1 MDAAEFDR
9 SDFIYSFGQVWKKVM
24 TDPQGFFLAMPLTGG
39 LMNPL
44 LFTAA
49 SLTLAGIGFV
59 VSGRG
64 VKLALIVLLWG
75 IVRLFISVALL
86 QLIARKL
93 FDGQGDFEATFRACA
108 YAGAPVVLLWVPG
121 IRYLAALYIGYLLI
135 VGLQRAQ
142 EFDSVKAVLTI
153 VLAMIAGVFLS
164 LPFGGPHRIEQ
175 VLRFASLG

>member
-9 SDFIYSFGQVWKKVM
+9 SDFIYSFGHVWKKVM
-24 TDPQGFFLAMPLTGG
+24 TDPRGFFLAMPLTGG

-93 FDGQGDFEATFRACA
+93 FDGQGDFEVTFRACA

-135 VGLQRAQ
+135 VGLRRAQ

-164 LPFGGPHRIEQ
+164 LPFGGPHRI
-175 VLRFASLG
+175 